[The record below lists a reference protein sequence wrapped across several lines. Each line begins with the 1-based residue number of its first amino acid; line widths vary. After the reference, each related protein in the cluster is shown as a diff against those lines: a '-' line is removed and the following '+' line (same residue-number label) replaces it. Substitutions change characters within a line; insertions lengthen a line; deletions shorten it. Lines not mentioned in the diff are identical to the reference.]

1 MRETYNTQDTYIRL
15 LCLWIIINIFLTK
28 TRHNLT
34 LKSTIQELLKKEA
47 DILGVILMWNGK
59 EIKIKATN
67 EY

>member
-1 MRETYNTQDTYIRL
+1 MDYNQY
-15 LCLWIIINIFLTK
+15 FPTK

-47 DILGVILMWNGK
+47 DILGVVLMWEDK